1 MKPEQKPIIP
11 VPTRTLN
18 RNEYINYL
26 TKEKKFSE
34 IKARKQAGLAFDNRE
49 DNGDYKPLPGVTG
62 ITGPEDF

>member
-1 MKPEQKPIIP
+1 MKPEQKLIIP
-11 VPTRTLN
+11 VPTRPLTKY
-18 RNEYINYL
+18 EYISFL
-26 TKEKKFSE
+26 IRKKKFGE